1 MRYMGHVERG
11 FFMALFSLG
20 CFIGICINTVFLLF
34 GWPLALLSLLTR
46 DDDEPIKPI
55 KMNQEAV
62 EIVAMYQTGMLVR
75 AIAQERRQEESTIRR
90 ILAEHT
96 GRQAEGFI

>member
-34 GWPLALLSLLTR
+34 GWPLALLSLLTG
-46 DDDEPIKPI
+46 DDDEPI

-62 EIVAMYQTGMLVR
+62 EVVAMYQTGMLVR
-75 AIAQERRQEESTIRR
+75 AIAQERDQKESTIRR
-90 ILAEHT
+90 ILADNNIPE
-96 GRQAEGFI
+96 AV

>member
-1 MRYMGHVERG
+1 MRYMDHIERG

-34 GWPLALLSLLTR
+34 GWPLALVSYLWGSK
-46 DDDEPIKPI
+46 PIKPI

-62 EIVAMYQTGMLVR
+62 EIVVMYQAGMSVSM
-75 AIAQERRQEESTIRR
+75 IAQDRDKKESTIRR
-90 ILAEHT
+90 ILADNHVPE
-96 GRQAEGFI
+96 AV